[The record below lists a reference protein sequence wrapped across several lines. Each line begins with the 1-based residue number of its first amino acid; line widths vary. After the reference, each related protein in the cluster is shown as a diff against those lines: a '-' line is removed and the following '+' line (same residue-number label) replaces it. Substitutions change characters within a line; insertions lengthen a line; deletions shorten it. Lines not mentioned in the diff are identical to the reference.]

1 MLFDFKNRK
10 YALEMVL
17 HELIC
22 TNYLGIKILRLL
34 KNDLKMYDSVSK
46 ASVLYG
52 IDFCIQ

>member
-1 MLFDFKNRK
+1 
-10 YALEMVL
+10 MVL